1 MPAQL
6 TFEPE
11 GLADTVLRLPAGP
24 RLASAPEDGSDSVE
38 GPNAALQHL

>member
-11 GLADTVLRLPAGP
+11 GLADTVLRLPAGL
-24 RLASAPEDGSDSVE
+24 RLASALADGSDSVE